1 MNRIVL
7 LAGLISILDV
17 AGLRGQETNALA
29 VLSLAEARLMALEN
43 HPRVVAARYQAGAAE
58 ESVKEAR
65 SASLPSATL
74 YGTAA
79 GEDSAT
85 ASGPTRILAGG
96 INNPSVYDRL
106 AGGVSVSQLITD
118 FGHTANLQA
127 GARFAAQAEEEKTA
141 DVGEQ
146 VWLSASTSY
155 FRVLE
160 AQAVL
165 SVARDTVHSRQ
176 LLLEQVASLATNQLK
191 SELDVSF
198 AQVALQE
205 GQLLLERA
213 QNGLDAAQATLTDA
227 LGLPAAR
234 HYQLVEPPPPD
245 LASNDVEGLIQTALG
260 QRPELLSLRA
270 ERDAAQR
277 FALSE
282 RDARRPTVSAIGVMG
297 NSPLHDDHLNDN
309 YAAAALDISLPL
321 YTGGLYTAREHRAE
335 FQAKAA
341 DEDLRNAEN
350 DVIREVRLAWLNVN
364 STRQLEQTTAEL
376 VRHASESF
384 DLANARYQAG
394 LSSMVEL
401 SESQLSLISAR
412 IALASAHYELLA
424 QQAALD
430 YQMGVR
436 H

>member
-1 MNRIVL
+1 MKRIIL
-7 LAGLISILDV
+7 LAGLIGILDS
-17 AGLRGQETNALA
+17 AGLRAQDTNSLP
-29 VLSLAEARLMALEN
+29 VLSLDEARQMALQN
-43 HPRVVAARYQAGAAE
+43 HPRVIAARYQSGAAE

-79 GEDSAT
+79 GEE
-85 ASGPTRILAGG
+85 SGNTHIMAGG
-96 INNPSVYDRL
+96 INNPSVFDRL

-127 GARFAAQAEEEKTA
+127 GARFEAQAEQENTA
-141 DVGEQ
+141 DVREQ

-165 SVARDTVHSRQ
+165 SVARDTVQSRQ
-176 LLLEQVASLATNQLK
+176 LLLEQVTTLATNKLK

-227 LGLPAAR
+227 LGLPASH
-234 HYQLVEPPPPD
+234 HYQLVDPKPPD
-245 LASNDVEGLIQTALG
+245 LASNDVDDLIQTALG

-270 ERDAAQR
+270 ERDAEQR
-277 FALSE
+277 YAWSE

-297 NSPLHDDHLNDN
+297 NAPIHDDHLNDN
-309 YAAAALDISLPL
+309 YAAAALNISLPL
-321 YTGGLYTAREHRAE
+321 YSGGLYTARQHRAE
-335 FQAKAA
+335 LEASAA
-341 DEDLRNAEN
+341 NEKLRSAED

-364 STRQLEQTTAEL
+364 STRQLEQTTEEL
-376 VRHASESF
+376 VRHASEGF

-401 SESQLSLISAR
+401 SEAQLSLISAR
-412 IALASAHYELLA
+412 INLANAHYELLA
-424 QQAALD
+424 DQAALD
-430 YQMGVR
+430 YQTGVR